1 MEMWADKLIGEYE
14 VGRKGLTMI
23 KNELNPEIIEDK
35 QDRKQINSMI
45 NDMSYSIEWMK
56 KGRRPG
62 NLRGIDRRSAY
73 QRQVLVDVDLFP
85 SLDIEPEEREIHEEE
100 KRALYNIL
108 LDLSHRERQCF
119 LLYQAQG
126 FSMQEIADE
135 LNIKKPTV
143 QKFIERAKNKIKR
156 KLSCHT
162 NVI

>member
-1 MEMWADKLIGEYE
+1 MWADKLIGEYE
-14 VGRKGLTMI
+14 VGRKGLTTM
-23 KNELNPEIIEDK
+23 KSELNPEIVEDK

-100 KRALYNIL
+100 KRALYNII

-143 QKFIERAKNKIKR
+143 QKFIDRAKNKIKR

>member
-1 MEMWADKLIGEYE
+1 MWADKLIGEYE
-14 VGRKGLTMI
+14 VGRKGLTTM
-23 KNELNPEIIEDK
+23 KNELNTEIVEDK

-45 NDMSYSIEWMK
+45 NDMSHSIEWMK

-85 SLDIEPEEREIHEEE
+85 SLDIEPEEREIQEEE

-126 FSMQEIADE
+126 FSMQEIAYE

-143 QKFIERAKNKIKR
+143 QKFIDRAKNKIKR

>member
-1 MEMWADKLIGEYE
+1 MGMWADKLIGEYE
-14 VGRKGLTMI
+14 VGRKGLTTM
-23 KNELNPEIIEDK
+23 KSELNPEIVEDK

-100 KRALYNIL
+100 KRALYNII

-143 QKFIERAKNKIKR
+143 QKFIDRAKNKIKR